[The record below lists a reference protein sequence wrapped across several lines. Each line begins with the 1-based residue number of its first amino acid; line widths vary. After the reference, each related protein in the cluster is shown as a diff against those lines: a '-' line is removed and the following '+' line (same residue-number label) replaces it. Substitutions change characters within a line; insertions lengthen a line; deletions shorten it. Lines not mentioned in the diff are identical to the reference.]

1 MFMHWK
7 SFKPT
12 DQKKKQRGGERDGQK
27 EGRHSLNVIF
37 LFLIVMSYEYY

>member
-12 DQKKKQRGGERDGQK
+12 DQKKKTERGRERWAERGPT
-27 EGRHSLNVIF
+27 
-37 LFLIVMSYEYY
+37 LIECHFFVSDSYEL